1 MRLLAAVRLSRLS
14 DSTTSVDTQVENLE
28 EYARRHG
35 HTIVALTE
43 DLDVSG
49 GKPIRERPGI
59 GPWFKRLDEWD
70 GLLGYSI
77 DRMFRN
83 HYDFVT
89 TWHDVFEPNG
99 KKLIAVSEDI
109 DMTTEAGELSAHM
122 RVLFAQAELRK
133 MRERNSRKAKKLIT
147 SGFANG
153 GRSSMH
159 WGYMT
164 EKRGEH
170 SVLVP
175 DPDVVPVVRQAVDDL
190 LAGTSARQIAFRVG
204 TDPST
209 LIRRLRSA
217 ELKGWVMYKGEPVRG
232 ADGLPMVREPIIG
245 EAKWDRLQARLDAK
259 AHGTGVPKDATPW
272 LHVVYCQPCGKEL
285 YLARYTHRGVRGT
298 IQRKYYRHKDASKCR
313 THVNGD
319 RLEAQI
325 APLVLRAFD
334 GMYIPEVV
342 REPAVSHADE
352 LARIERSIRDLE
364 DNFVTSGGDVGRLA
378 RLTSDL
384 AARAHA
390 LRAEEHPARTD
401 IKMTDELFTER
412 WASLATDED
421 RGALLRKMGV
431 RLYIAPT
438 GRSDATVVLRQVWNG
453 GTRHWADIVREWTD
467 ADIEQFEAESGTA

>member
-14 DSTTSVDTQVENLE
+14 CGSTSVDTQAENLE
-28 EYARRHG
+28 EFARHHG

-49 GKPIRERPGI
+49 GKPIRERPRI
-59 GPWFKRLDEWD
+59 GPWFRRLDEWD

-109 DMTTEAGELSAHM
+109 DMTTEAGELSVHL

-175 DPDVVPVVRQAVDDL
+175 DPNVVPIVHQAVDDL

-209 LIRRLRSA
+209 LVRRLRSP

-232 ADGLPMVREPIIG
+232 IDGLPMLREPIIG

-272 LHVVYCQPCGKEL
+272 LHVIYCQPCGKEL
-285 YLARYTHRGVRGT
+285 YLARYTHHGVRGT
-298 IQRKYYRHKDASKCR
+298 IQRRYYRHKDASKCR

-334 GMYIPEVV
+334 GMYIPKVV

-352 LARIERSIRDLE
+352 LARIERSIRNLE
-364 DNFVTSGGDVGRLA
+364 DKFVTSGGDIGKLA

-401 IKMTDELFTER
+401 MEMTDQLFTGR
-412 WASLATDED
+412 WSSLATDEE

-431 RLYIAPT
+431 RLYVTPT
-438 GRSDATVVLRQVWNG
+438 GRSDATVILRHVWNG
-453 GTRHWADIVREWTD
+453 DMTHWADIVRKWTD
-467 ADIEQFEAESGTA
+467 ADIAHFEAESGTA

>member
-14 DSTTSVDTQVENLE
+14 DSTTSVDTQAENLE

-35 HTIVALTE
+35 HTIIALTE

-83 HYDFVT
+83 HYDFVM

-190 LAGTSARQIAFRVG
+190 LAGTSARQIAFRLG

-209 LIRRLRSA
+209 LVRRLRSA

-232 ADGLPMVREPIIG
+232 ADGLPMLREPILG

-298 IQRKYYRHKDASKCR
+298 VQRKYYRHKDASKCR

-352 LARIERSIRDLE
+352 LAQIERSIRDLE
-364 DNFVTSGGDVGRLA
+364 DKFVTSGGDVGRLA

-384 AARAHA
+384 ATRAHA

-438 GRSDATVVLRQVWNG
+438 GRSDATAVLRQVWKG